1 MASKLRLKKKSKKRE
16 NNIPNLNYENR
27 AKAMGY
33 KRIAGIDEV
42 GRGPLAGPVVA
53 ACVVLKKSNFTVRV
67 DDSKKLT
74 PASREKAYFQII
86 EKAYVGVGLMSE
98 DIVERRNINNA
109 TVLAMRQA
117 FFNIPV
123 KPDIV
128 LIDGKIDLKVP
139 VKQIAI
145 IRGDSKS
152 LSIAAASIVAKV
164 LRDRLMVFYDD
175 IFPEYG
181 FAFHKGYGTSAHF
194 TLLKKYGLSPLHRKN
209 FIPANFRDLG
219 KYEAKANN

>member
-1 MASKLRLKKKSKKRE
+1 LKKKSKKRE